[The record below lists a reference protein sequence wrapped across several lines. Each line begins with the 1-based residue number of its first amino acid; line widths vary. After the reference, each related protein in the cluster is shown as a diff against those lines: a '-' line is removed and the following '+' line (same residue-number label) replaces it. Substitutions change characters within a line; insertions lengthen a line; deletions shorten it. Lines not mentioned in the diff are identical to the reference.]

1 MPLHDL
7 GKVECRQIRE
17 CDRDIVLEI
26 MRECWG
32 ESENR
37 LLLFALTRPP
47 SLLLLALASSAL
59 RFLLASSAAALLL
72 PLLLAAALLKLALVS
87 LRRPPS
93 SSSGSDALLVASLST
108 GEVCG
113 VLELAPPQT
122 MESHCAEVTCLAV
135 SRFRRRG
142 GAGSALLEG
151 AEVRAKDAGCQQ
163 VLVRLRTTDRGAL
176 ALFRGRG
183 YRPVGDG
190 DTERVEGMGGGAG
203 CCWGVLVVQLCRG
216 ATVEYI
222 KEL

>member
-7 GKVECRQIRE
+7 GKVECREIRE
-17 CDRDIVLEI
+17 CDREIVLEI

-87 LRRPPS
+87 FHRPAS
-93 SSSGSDALLVASLST
+93 SSSLLVASLST

-113 VLELAPPQT
+113 VLGLAPPWGT
-122 MESHCAEVTCLAV
+122 ESRCAEVTCLAV

-142 GAGSALLEG
+142 GVGSALLQG
-151 AEVRAKDAGCQQ
+151 AEARAKDAGCQQ
-163 VLVRLRTTDRGAL
+163 VLARLRTTDRGAL

-183 YRPVGDG
+183 YRPVGDRG
-190 DTERVEGMGGGAG
+190 TERVEGTGGGAG
-203 CCWGVLVVQLCRG
+203 CCWGVSVVQLCRG